1 MILRAAGPLL
11 AGLALVAAWEV
22 LARALG
28 AAVLPPPSA
37 VVGAVVDDG
46 PAFYLRNLW
55 PTARAAAEGWG
66 WGTVLALASGALV
79 AVVPR
84 AGGTVLQIALVTY
97 CLPLV
102 AVGPLLAATVGG
114 RTPQVVLAALA
125 VFFPTVVGAESG
137 LRATTPTL
145 IRTARAFGA
154 GEVRLLGHVRWRAA
168 LPDLLAGMRVAAPS
182 AVLGAVIGE
191 YLGAESG
198 LGVALVAAQQSLAA
212 ERTWALGAVAAATA
226 GAAYAAVGLLGR
238 VLVPWAPHREAGVP
252 GLPGGRRGPLTAVVA
267 GLGSVLVLV
276 VLWELLLLVLRL
288 DPFLA
293 RGPLDVLRYLLTDPE
308 GTRVSLVAATG
319 TTLWHALLGLV
330 VGATAALA
338 AAAAFVLLPAV
349 GQVLLPPAMALRSVP
364 LVAMTPLIALV
375 LGRGPVAVAAVTAI
389 VTFFPVLTGTAVAMR
404 STPATMVDV
413 GRTFGGS
420 PAAVLVRIRFVHALP
435 TLFAALRMA
444 APLALTGALLAEWLV
459 TGDGLGHL
467 MLLTL
472 TSFDLGLLWSAVVVV
487 TACSLALYAAI
498 AAVESRVARLLGAVR
513 PAATRRSRTPRTE
526 PGPEPGRSGP
536 EPGGSGIRL
545 DGVGLRYPDGL
556 VALDGVD
563 LDLPAGSVTA
573 LLGPSGCGKST
584 LLALLAGLEEPGSG
598 TVRIEGR
605 PPGDLRRAHR
615 IGVALQDPAL
625 LPWRTVAENIRL
637 PLQLAGAARNDDR
650 VTDLVERVGLAG
662 FAHARP
668 AQLSGGMRQRV
679 ALARALVAT
688 PDLLLLDEPFGAL
701 DDITRQRMNAEL
713 RTVVTAAGVT
723 TVLVT
728 HSVTEA
734 AFLADRVVVLSPRPG
749 RVVAVLDTDL
759 PRDRDLTLLRS
770 RRFYALTD
778 RIAAHVDG
786 LRTAPPV

>member
-1 MILRAAGPLL
+1 MTLRAAGPLL

-22 LARALG
+22 LARVVG
-28 AAVLPPPSA
+28 SAALPPPSA
-37 VVGAVVDDG
+37 VVGAVVADG
-46 PAFYLRNLW
+46 PAFYLRNLE

-66 WGTVLALASGALV
+66 WGTVLALTSGALV

-84 AGGTVLQIALVTY
+84 AGGTVLRFALVTY

-125 VFFPTVVGAESG
+125 VFFPTVVGLESG
-137 LRATTPTL
+137 LRATTAPVV
-145 IRTARAFGA
+145 RTARAFGA
-154 GEVRLLGHVRWRAA
+154 GEVRLLRHVRWRAA
-168 LPDLLAGMRVAAPS
+168 LPDLLAGVRVAAPS

-198 LGVALVAAQQSLAA
+198 LGVALVAAQQSLAV
-212 ERTWALGAVAAATA
+212 ERTWALGVVAAAAA
-226 GAAYAAVGLLGR
+226 GTAYAAVGLLGR

-252 GLPGGRRGPLTAVVA
+252 GLPGRDRGPLAALVA
-267 GLGSVLVLV
+267 GLGSVLALA
-276 VLWELLLLVLRL
+276 VLWELLLLGLRL

-293 RGPLDVLRYLLTDPE
+293 RGPVDVLRYLVTDPA
-308 GTRVSLVAATG
+308 GTRSALIVATG

-330 VGATAALA
+330 VGAA
-338 AAAAFVLLPAV
+338 AAIAAAVVFVLVPAA
-349 GQVLLPPAMALRSVP
+349 GRVLLPPALALRSVP
-364 LVAMTPLIALV
+364 LVAMTPLLALV

-389 VTFFPVLTGTAVAMR
+389 VTFFPVLTGLVVAMR
-404 STPATMVDV
+404 GTPATMVDV
-413 GRTFGGS
+413 GRAFGGS
-420 PAAVLVRIRFVHALP
+420 PAAVLARVRFVHALP
-435 TLFAALRMA
+435 ALFAALRMA

-487 TACSLALYAAI
+487 TVCSLALYAVTAT
-498 AAVESRVARLLGAVR
+498 VERRVARRLGAAP
-513 PAATRRSRTPRTE
+513 PAPPRRSRTRRTE
-526 PGPEPGRSGP
+526 PGR

-563 LDLPAGSVTA
+563 LDLPSGCVTA

-584 LLALLAGLEEPGSG
+584 LLALLAGLEEPGTG
-598 TVRIEGR
+598 TLRVEGR

-625 LPWRTVAENIRL
+625 LPWRTVAGNIRL
-637 PLQLAGAARNDDR
+637 PLQLAGAARADDR
-650 VTDLVERVGLAG
+650 VADLVERVGLAG
-662 FAHARP
+662 FARATP

-713 RTVVTAAGVT
+713 RTVVAASGVT

-759 PRDRDLTLLRS
+759 PADRDLTLLRS
-770 RRFYALTD
+770 PEFHALTD

-786 LRTAPPV
+786 LATAAPA